1 MITETQRGALEY
13 YGAIV
18 GKKVA
23 SVRLV
28 QPLELEALGWDDIN
42 EPAIQIVMTDGTVVL
57 PTRDPEMNG
66 PGFLAIAE
74 GSEL

>member
-1 MITETQRGALEY
+1 MITETEISALEY

-18 GKKVA
+18 GKKVR

-42 EPAIQIVMTDGTVVL
+42 EPVIQIVMTDGTVVL

-74 GSEL
+74 GVEL